1 MGIVFLLAF
10 LHKKNKQNEL
20 ESLEEY
26 NNNPATLMQVEE
38 FDTLTQRNSFLV
50 GQYLSI
56 ASINENLDTY
66 PWATSKVQ
74 KKIFKLAEGYA
85 TVTITSCDANS
96 GTTNMSVKAVNPQI
110 INEFIT
116 ILMNQDMFHN
126 VSYSGYN
133 YTSENLYQV
142 NVSCTLEEAVGRSG
156 EE

>member
-1 MGIVFLLAF
+1 
-10 LHKKNKQNEL
+10 
-20 ESLEEY
+20 
-26 NNNPATLMQVEE
+26 
-38 FDTLTQRNSFLV
+38 
-50 GQYLSI
+50 
-56 ASINENLDTY
+56 
-66 PWATSKVQ
+66 
-74 KKIFKLAEGYA
+74 
-85 TVTITSCDANS
+85 
-96 GTTNMSVKAVNPQI
+96 MSVKAVNPQI